1 MPRHILVA
9 GSMFD
14 GEHYLSGTP
23 HTVVIEHDRVVEVL
37 DGDQSGRFVEPGDE
51 IWHVAF
57 LMPGLV
63 EGHAHLFLNGGELDG
78 GVRSS
83 YLKSPVENMLEIGRD
98 NLRLSAEAGVT
109 LIRDAGDRFGINHAL
124 RAEASLAKSPLPR
137 VRSAGLGVRRARGY
151 GAFMAREVDDP
162 SQIPKIVGDLAADS
176 DDIKVILTG
185 IIDFDLGA
193 VKGPPQF
200 DLDEC
205 RAIVNSARAAGRRT
219 FAHCSG
225 LDGISLAIEAGIDS
239 IEHGFFMNQEMLA
252 VMAERQIAWV
262 PTLSPVDFQWRSPQ
276 WCGWSSGTIDNL
288 RTILDGHI
296 RHLALAAE
304 LGAPIVCGSD
314 AGSHGVP
321 HGSSLVDEV
330 EFLLQAGLSMEKALA
345 AATSVPRRLW
355 GETPA
360 GPVEGALAEIV
371 VLASSPF
378 DDPAALRN
386 VEFVVMGGSI
396 LRPEGEKISGKGLS
410 VKPLAYQPE
419 NR

>member
-1 MPRHILVA
+1 MMPRRILVA
-9 GSMFD
+9 DSMFD
-14 GEHYLSGTP
+14 GEQYLSGMP
-23 HTVVIEHDRVVEVL
+23 HTVVIEGDHVVEVA
-37 DGDQSGRFVEPGDE
+37 DGDQSGCFVEPGDE
-51 IWHVAF
+51 IEHVAF

-78 GVRSS
+78 SIRSS
-83 YLKSPVENMLEIGRD
+83 YLKSPVENMLKTGRD
-98 NLRLSAEAGVT
+98 NLRLSADAGIT

-124 RAEASLAKSPLPR
+124 RAEASLAERPLPR
-137 VRSAGLGVRRARGY
+137 VRSAGQGVRGSRGY
-151 GAFMAREVDDP
+151 GAFMAREINDP
-162 SQIPKIVGDLAADS
+162 SQIPEIVGDLAADS

-185 IIDFDLGA
+185 IIDFDLGT
-193 VKGPPQF
+193 VKGQPQF

-205 RAIVNSARAAGRRT
+205 RAIVNTAHSAGRRT

-239 IEHGFFMNQEMLA
+239 IEHGFFMNEEMLA
-252 VMAERQIAWV
+252 IMAQRQIAWV
-262 PTLSPVDFQWRSPQ
+262 PTLSPVDFQRRSPQ

-288 RTILDGHI
+288 RRILDDHI

-304 LGAPIVCGSD
+304 LGVPIMCGSD

-330 EFLLQAGLSMEKALA
+330 EFLLRAGLSMERALA

-360 GPVEGALAEIV
+360 GPVGGALAEIV
-371 VLASSPF
+371 ALAFSPF

-386 VEFVVMGGSI
+386 VKFVVMGGSI
-396 LRPEGEKISGKGLS
+396 LRPEGEKISGKSLS
-410 VKPLAYQPE
+410 AKPLAHQPG
-419 NR
+419 N